1 MPPHRYSHYTPSTSS
16 ASTALNSLWGR
27 PISHVGLNTGFC
39 RPISPVGLNT
49 GSGYAYFAALNTAP
63 LVRYFARWAQ
73 YAHVGPHPRPVG
85 HPLSINGEGEWTSAC
100 GRCDKFGEGE
110 WTSACG
116 RCDKF
121 GEGEG
126 INPVR
131 GFRIPF
137 GDGE

>member
-1 MPPHRYSHYTPSTSS
+1 MISFFRPIGKADTGFY
-16 ASTALNSLWGR
+16 R
-27 PISHVGLNTGFC
+27 PISLA
-39 RPISPVGLNT
+39 LNT

-100 GRCDKFGEGE
+100 GRYDKF
-110 WTSACG
+110 S
-116 RCDKF
+116 
-121 GEGEG
+121 EGEG